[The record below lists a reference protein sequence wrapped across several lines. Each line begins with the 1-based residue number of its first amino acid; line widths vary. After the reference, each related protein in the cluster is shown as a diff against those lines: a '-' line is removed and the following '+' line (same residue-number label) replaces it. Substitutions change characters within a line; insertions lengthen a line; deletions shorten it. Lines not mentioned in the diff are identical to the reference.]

1 MSIKVKL
8 YRYSIAVLFA
18 IVLLFPFHMTAQ
30 MAAPS
35 PSQIAAAAPVQ
46 SGAKTGLI
54 AGKGLA
60 GRRILESD
68 ASRSSLK
75 PGKLDMSKVA
85 VKPQQAA
92 TSSSILTG
100 TGAIVSQES
109 KEQGTAES
117 VFMPTNIGGTMVGSN
132 EEDAYAFPVLEGQ
145 QVTVDA
151 FSGRIGSEMTAV
163 IELFDVNGNLLAEDA
178 EDEFGDDPFIQYVP
192 TSRTTL
198 FAVIFDEFGLSG
210 SGVFYVLNIEAGVDV
225 SPNSPPDVTPDALP
239 SLDVSA
245 IGDITS
251 ASEVDQYSF
260 TGNQGQTL
268 IAACESYVYGGGLV
282 SQLQLIDPSNNLV
295 YFTNS
300 LTDGGDPRFNIV
312 LPYTGEYVITVTP
325 IDGST
330 GGEYDL
336 NLSLVP
342 STAGPGAPTLIS
354 AVHTKPKLIQVTG
367 TQLSAK
373 SIVEAN
379 SVQKSTQKIKKGVL
393 QGKVTGGTGTV
404 ITVANL
410 PDLRRSNPILLP

>member
-85 VKPQQAA
+85 VTPQQAA

-151 FSGRIGSEMTAV
+151 FSGPIGSEMTAV
-163 IELFDVNGNLLAEDA
+163 IELFDVNGNLIAEDA

-198 FAVIFDEFGLSG
+198 FAVIF
-210 SGVFYVLNIEAGVDV
+210 
-225 SPNSPPDVTPDALP
+225 
-239 SLDVSA
+239 
-245 IGDITS
+245 
-251 ASEVDQYSF
+251 
-260 TGNQGQTL
+260 
-268 IAACESYVYGGGLV
+268 
-282 SQLQLIDPSNNLV
+282 
-295 YFTNS
+295 
-300 LTDGGDPRFNIV
+300 
-312 LPYTGEYVITVTP
+312 
-325 IDGST
+325 
-330 GGEYDL
+330 
-336 NLSLVP
+336 
-342 STAGPGAPTLIS
+342 
-354 AVHTKPKLIQVTG
+354 
-367 TQLSAK
+367 
-373 SIVEAN
+373 
-379 SVQKSTQKIKKGVL
+379 
-393 QGKVTGGTGTV
+393 
-404 ITVANL
+404 
-410 PDLRRSNPILLP
+410 